1 MYRIDP
7 HTGLADGARQ
17 CASPNC
23 DARPAG
29 MVPELIIIHNISL
42 PPGKFGGSRI
52 DEFFCNRLDVADDP
66 YFAEIADMQVS
77 AHFLIRRDG
86 ELVQY
91 VPVTQRAWH
100 AGESCHAGRERCNDF
115 SVGIE
120 LEGAD
125 EVPYDAAQYAALAA
139 LIEALRAAQPTLA
152 NADIV
157 GHSDVAP
164 GRKTDPGPAFDWQRL
179 RTLVNG

>member
-66 YFAEIADMQVS
+66 YFAEIADMQ
-77 AHFLIRRDG
+77 
-86 ELVQY
+86 
-91 VPVTQRAWH
+91 
-100 AGESCHAGRERCNDF
+100 
-115 SVGIE
+115 
-120 LEGAD
+120 
-125 EVPYDAAQYAALAA
+125 
-139 LIEALRAAQPTLA
+139 
-152 NADIV
+152 
-157 GHSDVAP
+157 
-164 GRKTDPGPAFDWQRL
+164 
-179 RTLVNG
+179 